1 MVIDRYSE
9 NGSKGLNA
17 EKNEK
22 NHKHKNPETIVNVP
36 KYQFNNNSFLLKNY
50 ETKCGGM
57 QTYQLVQ
64 PMQKQYVLDEITGL
78 QKQKINFVTLK
89 KISDGEN

>member
-36 KYQFNNNSFLLKNY
+36 KYQFNSNSFLMKNY

-57 QTYQLVQ
+57 
-64 PMQKQYVLDEITGL
+64 
-78 QKQKINFVTLK
+78 
-89 KISDGEN
+89 